1 ALSFNTK
8 LRQAQPRFKRM
19 PLQSLT
25 QTNKREVESYNCSF
39 ELLNLRWIILFLL
52 VNKQNFQVATAEIL
66 KNTGVSLRAGLSA
79 LSFNTKLRQAQP
91 RFKRMPLQ
99 SLTQKIFE
107 SSNSLFEPW
116 FDHF

>member
-1 ALSFNTK
+1 
-8 LRQAQPRFKRM
+8 M

-91 RFKRMPLQ
+91 RFNGMPLQ
-99 SLTQKIFE
+99 CLTQTNKREVE
-107 SSNSLFEPW
+107 SYNCSIELLNLRWTILF
-116 FDHF
+116 FGQ